1 MNMFDAVNNVG
12 RVMKFFGSEIE
23 KSKRYRQR
31 PAVQVTPP
39 AIPPAEGSLKLPCV
53 PMVCGDVFMLP
64 AFRAARC
71 IGSNYVG
78 RRFYRNLFLSSSR

>member
-39 AIPPAEGSLKLPCV
+39 AIPPAEGFIEIT
-53 PMVCGDVFMLP
+53 VCTDGL
-64 AFRAARC
+64 
-71 IGSNYVG
+71 
-78 RRFYRNLFLSSSR
+78 RRRVHATRIQGCTVYWE

>member
-39 AIPPAEGSLKLPCV
+39 AIPPAEGH
-53 PMVCGDVFMLP
+53 
-64 AFRAARC
+64 
-71 IGSNYVG
+71 
-78 RRFYRNLFLSSSR
+78 